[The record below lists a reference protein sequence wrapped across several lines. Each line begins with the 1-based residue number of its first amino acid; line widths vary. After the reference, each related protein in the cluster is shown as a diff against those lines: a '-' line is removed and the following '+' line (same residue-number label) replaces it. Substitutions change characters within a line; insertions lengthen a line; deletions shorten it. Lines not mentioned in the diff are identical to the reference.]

1 MTKARDKKTVVVD
14 VGGYSLS
21 RTRRHAST
29 EESNRKGGW
38 LNRYTDRAVTRR

>member
-21 RTRRHAST
+21 RTRRHTTA
-29 EESNRKGGW
+29 EGNRKAGL
-38 LNRYTDRAVTRR
+38 LNRYADRVVTRR